1 MRLVGRLYDLGGATC
16 PGSPALRPLM
26 SPQDLAGHLAAGTYR
41 CRLST
46 LEPPIPP
53 PLLKV

>member
-26 SPQDLAGHLAAGTYR
+26 NPQDLAGHLAAGMYR